1 MKRIF
6 LKDSTILI
14 DVLFPLKGINKY
26 IKNILLIFFGTLLLA
41 VSSKIQ
47 VPFWPVPMTM
57 QTFIVFI
64 IAMSYGWKLSF
75 LTLIAYLIEGAAGFP
90 VFAKGGGLLYLTGPT
105 AGYLYGMAIAAGVMG
120 YFADLGYGKS
130 IITCMFP
137 LLVGTVIIFVFGV
150 GYLSSIIGFEKAIA
164 AGLLPFIPSEL
175 FKIALAFFIIPSI
188 WNYIKN

>member
-1 MKRIF
+1 MDNNSTLINTLLPLRGVNAYTKNIF
-6 LKDSTILI
+6 L
-14 DVLFPLKGINKY
+14 VL
-26 IKNILLIFFGTLLLA
+26 FGTLLLT

-57 QTFIVFI
+57 QTFVVLV
-64 IAMSYGWKLSF
+64 IAMAYGWKLSF
-75 LTLIAYLIEGAAGFP
+75 FTLVAYLIEGALGLP

-105 AGYLYGMAIAAGVMG
+105 AGYLYGMVLAAAVIG

-130 IITCMFP
+130 IIKCIMP
-137 LLVGTVIIFVFGV
+137 LMLGTIIIFICGI

-175 FKIALAFFIIPSI
+175 FKIALAVFIIPTI
-188 WNYIKN
+188 WKKTQKNIFH